1 LAANELLGAAALLW
15 LAGGILALIGRPLR
29 LIRMLLGLG
38 GLAAIAAAVITLPG
52 ATSLVSVPLRMA
64 GKTSRFQMAPEALWL
79 IGFGLTP
86 AVLACLIATP
96 SQHGRA
102 AWLFGAACSL
112 LGALGVFGLD
122 HGGFFLLAWE
132 LMSLGGAVMILSE
145 RLTPSP
151 GAPVLFMLGML
162 EVGSVALLIAFLL
175 LASPARGLTF
185 EAFARA
191 GPTLS
196 LPVQIIVGILLV
208 IGFGTKLGLL
218 PFYEWFPGAYGSGS
232 GASGALLSGVILNA
246 AFFGLSRGVLGWL
259 PGVGPNGAYGLGIFV
274 VVIGVLSA
282 ILAALYAF
290 QQEDWRCLLSF
301 SSAENAAI
309 AVTALGA
316 AILFREGGLADL
328 AGLAWTVALLH
339 LAGHALAKG
348 GLFLTA
354 DGVFSATGGYLIR
367 HSLLAKRTS
376 WIFGVGALF
385 AAMSLAAM
393 PPQAGFVSEWYVFQ
407 TVFQG
412 FHLPGLGGRLVLALA
427 GAGLALT
434 AAVAFATFIKVF
446 GIGLL
451 GGGTHQAGRVGPSW
465 VAGVGFL
472 GACVLALA
480 VGMPAWLTSLVGATA
495 TQFGANSPT
504 QMRDGLLLVPLTAK
518 FAFISPSMLVIV
530 MPLLALVPILLVLAG
545 RRFAVRRVP
554 TWYGGIQQ
562 DVARTATTALTFSNA
577 LRTFYSFIYRPTIET
592 MRESAGREYF
602 ITRLS
607 FSHDVAPVFGPYL
620 FAPAVWVVRT
630 AAERLRI
637 LQSGHLNFYLSLI
650 GSLLVIILGLAL
662 L

>member
-1 LAANELLGAAALLW
+1 LPNDLLAVAGLLW
-15 LAGGILALIGRPLR
+15 IAGGMVALIGRPLGLVR
-29 LIRMLLGLG
+29 IMLGLG
-38 GLAAIAAAVITLPG
+38 GLAAMAAAVLSLPG
-52 ATSLVSVPLRMA
+52 GTASVAVPLRMA
-64 GKTSRFQMAPEALWL
+64 DETASFRMAPEALWL
-79 IGFGLTP
+79 MGFGLVP
-86 AVLACLIATP
+86 AVLACLLATP

-112 LGALGVFGLD
+112 LGALGVFGLG
-122 HGGFFLLAWE
+122 HGGFFLVAWE

-145 RLTPSP
+145 RLATSP

-162 EVGSVALLIAFLL
+162 EVGTIALLVAFLL
-175 LASPARGLTF
+175 LAVPAQGLSF
-185 EAFARA
+185 EAFAGA

-196 LPVQIIVGILLV
+196 VPVQIVVGILLV
-208 IGFGTKLGLL
+208 IGFGAKLGLL

-246 AFFGLSRGVLGWL
+246 AFFGLSRSLLGWL
-259 PGVGPNGAYGLGIFV
+259 AGSPPGGAYGLGIFV

-282 ILAALYAF
+282 ILAVLYAF

-316 AILFREGGLADL
+316 AILFRESQLPDL

-354 DGVFSATGGYLIR
+354 DGVYIATGSYLIR
-367 HSLLAKRTS
+367 HSALAKRTS
-376 WIFGVGALF
+376 WVFGVGALF

-412 FHLPGLGGRLVLALA
+412 FHLPDLAGRLVLALA

-434 AAVAFATFIKVF
+434 AAVALATFIKVF

-451 GGGTHQAGRVGPSW
+451 GAGNHVAGRVPPGTIG
-465 VAGVGFL
+465 AVGLL
-472 GACVLALA
+472 GALVLTLA
-480 VGMPAWLTSLVGATA
+480 VGMPAWLSALVGATVA
-495 TQFGANSPT
+495 QFGIDSAR

-518 FAFISPSMLVIV
+518 FAFISPSMLVIM
-530 MPLLALVPILLVLAG
+530 MPLLALLPIVLVLAN
-545 RRFAVRRVP
+545 RRFAIRRVP
-554 TWYGGIQQ
+554 VWYGGVKQ

-577 LRTFYSFIYRPTIET
+577 LRSFYSFIYRPTIET
-592 MRESAGREYF
+592 IRESKGREYF
-602 ITRLS
+602 VTRLS

-620 FAPAVWVVRT
+620 FAPAVRLVR
-630 AAERLRI
+630 AAADRLRL
-637 LQSGHLNFYLSLI
+637 LQSGHLNFYLGLI
-650 GSLLVIILGLAL
+650 GFLLVIILGLTL